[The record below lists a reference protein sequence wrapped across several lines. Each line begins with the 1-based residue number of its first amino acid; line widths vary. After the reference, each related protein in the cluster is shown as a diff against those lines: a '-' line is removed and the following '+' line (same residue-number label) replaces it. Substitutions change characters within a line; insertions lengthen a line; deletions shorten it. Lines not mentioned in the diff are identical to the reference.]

1 MKVTQPSPDELIV
14 SDFPWFT
21 GGACALIFVS
31 SLTLSVYRMAMH
43 AGGLGETYGP
53 LLGAPI
59 GGLGTWYF
67 LRRIVIQFDRRIG
80 LATWKR
86 WSVAGTTGGAIP
98 LSDIKDVVTEPLPGN
113 HGTTYR
119 VVLVTSDGRWPLT
132 DYYVGNLYS
141 CNKVTEALLA
151 FLSLPPKPDASSF
164 AENLRYLVDS
174 GKKIEAIKLV
184 RQQRTLS
191 LAEAQALIQGAST
204 DGTRT
209 KLLEARLRP
218 LILSG
223 QTMEAIRL
231 AHSEGNMSL
240 LEAKQLVHK
249 LGQPN

>member
-1 MKVTQPSPDELIV
+1 MKLTQPSQDELIV

-31 SLTLSVYRMAMH
+31 SLSLSVYRMAMH
-43 AGGLGETYGP
+43 SGGFGETYGP
-53 LLGAPI
+53 LLGALI
-59 GGLGTWYF
+59 GGLGAWYF
-67 LRRIVIQFDRRIG
+67 FRRIVVQFDRRIG

-86 WSVAGTTGGAIP
+86 WSVAGGASGDIP

-119 VVLVTSDGRWPLT
+119 VALVTSDSRWPLT
-132 DYYVGNLYS
+132 DYYVGNFYS
-141 CNKVTEALLA
+141 CNKVTDTLLA
-151 FLSLPPKPDASSF
+151 FLSLPPKPEAASL
-164 AENLRYLVDS
+164 ADNLRHLVNS

-204 DGTRT
+204 DTT
-209 KLLEARLRP
+209 KPNLLEARLRA

-223 QTMEAIRL
+223 QIMEAIKL

-240 LEAKQLVHK
+240 VEAKQLVDK
-249 LGQPN
+249 LAQPQ